1 MHYAITVTGAER
13 GFLFLYSQ
21 NNKNLKLEVMSGV
34 SEELWKENYSFETYG
49 VSREIIRVVENT
61 GRSVIRSQE
70 DISISQG
77 FSDLKHYGVKQAL
90 CVPFQS
96 RGRLL
101 GFLYLDHSFD
111 KELFCEQ
118 ALGLIES
125 FATLTS
131 LSIENTFLT
140 RNLEKRRLKNISV
153 SIKPST
159 SVPDLKIISIK
170 GILDSITMKH
180 VDEKIFPVIEHEAS
194 DVIIDL
200 RDVTYANKS
209 SIIFFM
215 KCMIHMN
222 HHKKKLKFVMPPQ
235 HVYKTFKLAGF
246 SKRFDMYTNM
256 EDALNTLY

>member
-1 MHYAITVTGAER
+1 
-13 GFLFLYSQ
+13 
-21 NNKNLKLEVMSGV
+21 MSGV
-34 SEELWKENYSFETYG
+34 SEELRKEDYSFETYG

-61 GRSVIRSQE
+61 GRAVIRSQE

-77 FSDLKHYGVKQAL
+77 SSDLKHYGVKQAL

-111 KELFCEQ
+111 KELFCEHE
-118 ALGLIES
+118 LKLIES

-140 RNLEKRRLKNISV
+140 RNLEKRGLKNISI

-159 SVPDLKIISIK
+159 SVPDLKIICIK
-170 GILDSITMKH
+170 GILDSITMKP
-180 VDEKIFPVIEHEAS
+180 VDKKILPVIEHEAS

-200 RDVTYANKS
+200 SRLDYTNKTG
-209 SIIFFM
+209 IMCLM
-215 KCMIHMN
+215 KYLMLITN
-222 HHKKKLKFVMPPQ
+222 KKRMLKFVKPPQ
-235 HVYKTFKLAGF
+235 HVYKTFETAGVA
-246 SKRFDMYTNM
+246 KKINMYDNI
-256 EDALNTLY
+256 EAAISSVK